1 MNIKAIIRNV
11 RNKGLRET
19 AKIARKNMKY
29 SPKYFVWQAKG
40 KTLKRKMAKFVKEGR
55 IEEAEAFAAENFAP
69 MIEEGISIL
78 AASSSKIE
86 KRDVSDTLK
95 AQEDQMKETYPKL
108 YKAYHKALKDRVLKV
123 EIPAIY
129 AEESKKPV
137 EDKVIFME
145 NGGSPSPTGY
155 HLSKE
160 IKNQGKYKVSYR
172 GLHVRKVADAE
183 YYHNAINYIKDLATA
198 KAVFLST
205 ANDILSQFDLR
216 PETKVIQLWHG
227 VGMFKRVGYSTQ
239 DNAHFGK
246 SRKEREEYNQYRNY
260 TYVTVAGE
268 GQIWTFEDAF
278 HISRDSGV
286 FKPIGIARTD
296 VFFWEGYHQEQL
308 DKLYEEFPQCRG
320 KKLVLYAP
328 TFRGS
333 VAKAKAPDQL
343 DIRMLAEKLP
353 DDYVLLI
360 KHHGL
365 CKERPPIPADL
376 QNVFAFDMN
385 TSKVLTIEGLL
396 AVADILITD
405 YSSVGFEFAIR
416 EKPIIFFAY
425 DLDDYIDKRGMYYDY
440 EDITPGPICK
450 TTDEIADYICNIEE
464 RFDIEE
470 VRDFRKKYVDACDG
484 HAIERTIALLEE

>member
-1 MNIKAIIRNV
+1 MNFKAIIRNIK
-11 RNKGLRET
+11 NKGLIET
-19 AKIARKNMKY
+19 ARIAKKNLKY
-29 SPKYFVWQAKG
+29 SPEYFVWRTTCKNHR
-40 KTLKRKMAKFVKEGR
+40 KKMAKLISSGNTEG
-55 IEEAEAFAAENFAP
+55 AEAYAAEHFP
-69 MIEEGISIL
+69 EMISKGTTIL
-78 AASSSKIE
+78 NNSRSKIE
-86 KRDVSDTLK
+86 RKDISDALK
-95 AQEDQMKETYPKL
+95 EQEDIMKEAYPKI
-108 YKAYHKALKDRVLKV
+108 YKAYHKELRERVIKV
-123 EIPAIY
+123 EIPAVY
-129 AEESKKPV
+129 AEEAKKPV
-137 EDKVIFME
+137 VDKVIFME

-160 IKNQGKYKVSYR
+160 IQKQGKYKVVYR
-172 GLHVRKVADAE
+172 GLHVRKVSDAE
-183 YYHNAINYIKDLATA
+183 YYLNALNFVRDLATA

-205 ANDILSQFDLR
+205 ANDLLSQFDLR

-227 VGMFKRVGYSTQ
+227 VGMFKRVGYSTM
-239 DNAHFGK
+239 DNVHFGK

-268 GQIWTFEDAF
+268 GQVWAFEDAF

-308 DKLYEEFPQCRG
+308 DKLYKEFPQCEG
-320 KKLVLYAP
+320 KKLILYAP
-328 TFRGS
+328 TFRGA

-343 DIRMLAEKLP
+343 DIRMLAENLP

-365 CKERPPIPADL
+365 CRERPPIPEGL
-376 QNVFAFDMN
+376 ENVFAFDMN
-385 TSKVLTIEGLL
+385 TSKVLTIEGLI
-396 AVADILITD
+396 AIADIMITD

-416 EKPIIFFAY
+416 EKPLIFFAY
-425 DLDDYIDKRGMYYDY
+425 DLEDYIDKRGMYYDY
-440 EDITPGPICK
+440 EDITPGPVCK
-450 TTDEIADYICNIEE
+450 TTEEIVDYICNIEE

-470 VRDFRKKYVDACDG
+470 VRAFRKKYVDACDG